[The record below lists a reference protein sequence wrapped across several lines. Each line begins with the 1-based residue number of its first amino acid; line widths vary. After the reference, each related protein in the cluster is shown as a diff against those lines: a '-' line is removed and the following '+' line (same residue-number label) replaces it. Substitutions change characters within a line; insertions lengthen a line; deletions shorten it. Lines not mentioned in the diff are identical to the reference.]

1 MLKILVISFE
11 EAVSQLS
18 APGPGLPALEV
29 YAVESGFD
37 AVGIAET
44 LRPQIAV
51 LNLDAPGP
59 DGMEVLRHLREIDPE
74 LQVIAAGDYC
84 KPDLVVHALEMG
96 ASDFFPASLVDT
108 ALAVTIQRAAEKIWL
123 RSKLEESIQEIQ
135 KRYDFEHELIQTSMD
150 GIIANDRSGKLILF
164 NEGASRIYGYSPE
177 EAVSRV
183 HVTELYPEGEARQI
197 KKKIYGPEYGGPRRL
212 INYETRARTR
222 EGRLSPI
229 LLSAALIYEGDQEVA
244 TVGYFKDLTEIRRQ
258 SERLLAVDRGVTEMA
273 YVMKDILNCLK
284 IGSFLVEKELTR
296 SGSERFQK
304 GWGLITRS
312 IGRISRLILN
322 LLGYARTESGRRES
336 VSISE
341 LAEEVCDSLVLLAR
355 EKDILLEREL
365 ATELPRVTVDPEKI
379 RSSIHQLVCNA
390 IEAISEKAGG
400 RVCVRTRAA
409 AGRQVS
415 LEVEDT
421 GKGIAPE
428 LQEKIF
434 EPFFTT
440 KGGSGLGLAII
451 RRIARE
457 HDGTIQVRS
466 RREGG
471 TVFTLTL
478 PCGPG

>member
-1 MLKILVISFE
+1 MLKVMVISFD
-11 EAVSQLS
+11 EAVSRLS
-18 APGPGLPALEV
+18 APVPGLPALEV
-29 YAVESGFD
+29 HAAESGFD
-37 AVGIAET
+37 AVEIAET

-59 DGMEVLRHLREIDPE
+59 DGFEVLRHLKEIDPE

-84 KPDLVVHALEMG
+84 RPDLVVRALEMG

-108 ALAVTIQRAAEKIWL
+108 ALAVTLQRAAEKIWL
-123 RSKLEESIQEIQ
+123 RNKLEESVQEIR
-135 KRYDFEHELIQTSMD
+135 KRYDFEHELIQTSID

-183 HVTELYPEGEARQI
+183 HVTQLYLEGEARQI
-197 KKKIYGPEYGGPRRL
+197 KKKIYGPEYGGPGRL

-222 EGRLSPI
+222 DGQLSPI

-284 IGSFLVEKELTR
+284 IGSFLVEKELAR

-312 IGRISRLILN
+312 IGRMSRLILN
-322 LLGYARTESGRRES
+322 LLGYARTESGQRES

-341 LAEEVCDSLVLLAR
+341 LAEEVCDSLLLLAR
-355 EKDILLEREL
+355 EKGVVLETEL
-365 ATELPRVTVDPEKI
+365 APELPRLIADREKI
-379 RSSIHQLVCNA
+379 RSSIHQLICNA
-390 IEAISEKAGG
+390 VEAVPEKAGG

-409 AGRQVS
+409 DGRRVS

-421 GKGIAPE
+421 GRGIAPE

-457 HDGTIQVRS
+457 HHGTIRVRS
-466 RREGG
+466 GQNGG
-471 TVFTLTL
+471 AIFTLLL
-478 PCGPG
+478 PCGPE